1 MANARTSESAVEM
14 GSPDAAEAMVDV
26 VTVAYNSA
34 GNLRQCV
41 EPLSYLK
48 DVSVFVVDNAS
59 SDGGLDTIC
68 NLELTSVP
76 LRTNG
81 GFAHGC
87 NVGWRLGRAPYIL
100 FLNPDATITAASIDR
115 LVNELETD
123 RTVGAAAPLIV
134 HPDGSNAYSLRHFP
148 RVVSTFAQAFFLHRL
163 LPTRSWTDELIRDP
177 RRYRELWSP
186 EWVSG
191 ACILVR
197 RSLLE
202 RLNGWDERFF
212 LFAEDMDLCRRIR
225 DAGYAVVFDPE
236 ATCTHIGGA
245 SAPKDAMLPILMESR
260 LRYLAKH
267 HGRIAR
273 SLHRVGLCLSALTHI
288 AFGRDARRG
297 HLEALL
303 VVASPFRRLS

>member
-1 MANARTSESAVEM
+1 METRR
-14 GSPDAAEAMVDV
+14 PDAAEAIVDI

-41 EPLSYLK
+41 EPLSRLK
-48 DVSVFVVDNAS
+48 DVCVVVVDNAS
-59 SDGGLDTIC
+59 SDGGLDTIG
-68 NLELTSVP
+68 NLEVTSVR
-76 LRTNG
+76 LGTNG

-87 NVGWRLGRAPYIL
+87 NVGWRLGCAPYVL

-115 LVNELETD
+115 LVKELETD
-123 RTVGAAAPLIV
+123 RAVGAAAPLIV

-148 RVVSTFAQAFFLHRL
+148 RVISTFAQAFFLHRM

-177 RRYRELWSP
+177 RRYRERWSP

-191 ACILVR
+191 ACVLVR

-202 RLNGWDERFF
+202 QLDGWDERFF

-236 ATCTHIGGA
+236 ATCTHVGGA
-245 SAPKDAMLPILMESR
+245 SAPKDAMLPILMQSR

-267 HGRIAR
+267 HGRIGR
-273 SLHRVGLCLSALTHI
+273 SLHRVGLGLSALTHF
-288 AFGRDARRG
+288 ALGRDARRG
-297 HLEALL
+297 HLAAFL
-303 VVASPFRRLS
+303 VAASPSDT